1 MIEYHDGDQLIVK
14 FGLSEERLKKKMAPL
29 QRNTTSIRRILE
41 NMIVANKDELEIEL
55 FDTNSICA
63 QIIQEA
69 LTKLG
74 VKCDIESDDQWAR
87 FKLDISNSSI
97 CNSIKETLNE
107 YLYED
112 DEEDMD

>member
-1 MIEYHDGDQLIVK
+1 MIEYNEGDNLSIK
-14 FGLSEERLKKKMAPL
+14 FALSEDFLKKEMEPL
-29 QRNTTSIRRILE
+29 KRNTASIRRVLE
-41 NMIVANKDELEIEL
+41 NMIVANKDKLEIEL

-112 DEEDMD
+112 EEDME